1 MTTFFP
7 RLYLSMGLNI
17 VSVSEFEFVRISTLA
32 LTRSHEGFQTWR
44 STMAVDDAAL
54 KYAFDR
60 MAYSRGNFCQGP
72 GPLSAGISVTT
83 VTVT

>member
-1 MTTFFP
+1 
-7 RLYLSMGLNI
+7 
-17 VSVSEFEFVRISTLA
+17 
-32 LTRSHEGFQTWR
+32 
-44 STMAVDDAAL
+44 MAVDDAAL

-60 MAYSRGNFCQGP
+60 LAYSRGNFCQGP